1 MGKEPG
7 LSNLTC
13 LGVFVGWLLTGF
25 GAQAATFTVNTSID
39 IADANPGD
47 GACDIAPPTR
57 TETTKRHE
65 RRRLV

>member
-13 LGVFVGWLLTGF
+13 LGVFVGCLRGF
-25 GAQAATFTVNTSID
+25 GAQAATFTVNTSVD

-47 GACDIAPPTR
+47 GACDIAPPT
-57 TETTKRHE
+57 TSAHCGPLFNVTHQ
-65 RRRLV
+65 